1 VDNKFVFI
9 APMHNASKTLQQML
23 LSIYVQSYKNWQ
35 LILIDDVSDED
46 HIIECQSILSDFHCM
61 HDFTEDKIT
70 VVWNTEKKWET
81 ANVLRGISMCSD
93 KDIICRIDADDYLT
107 DTDCLMY
114 MNNVYNQTNAEALW
128 SAHRWGMSDKNISG
142 PMPRDADPYKYPW
155 ISSHLKSFRKCL
167 LNNIPYENFTNM
179 NGDLVRRCG
188 DQAIYL
194 PVLKCAK
201 IRGYVPRVFYH
212 YTIDEQ
218 GGAVYQTEDAKF
230 QKQEADFIRQRGYVS
245 VGEPWENI
253 LQFKS

>member
-1 VDNKFVFI
+1 MDNRFVFI
-9 APMHNASKTLQQML
+9 APMYNASKTLQQML
-23 LSIYVQSYKNWQ
+23 FSICAQSYKNWR
-35 LILIDDVSDED
+35 LVLIDDVSSEE
-46 HIIECQSILSDFHCM
+46 HVLECQEILTDFRCVREI
-61 HDFTEDKIT
+61 DGKIDII
-70 VVWNTEKKWET
+70 WNREKKWET

-93 KDIICRIDADDYLT
+93 QDIICRIDADDYLT
-107 DTDCLMY
+107 DTDCLMF

-128 SAHRWGMSDKNISG
+128 SAHRWDMSDKNISG
-142 PMPRDADPYKYPW
+142 PMSRDADPYKYSW
-155 ISSHLKSFRKCL
+155 VSSHLKTFRKYL
-167 LNNIPYENFTNM
+167 LNNVPYDNFTNM

-194 PVLKCAK
+194 PVLKRAK

-218 GGAVYQTEDAKF
+218 NGAIYQTEDAKF
-230 QKQEADFIRQRGYVS
+230 QKQEANFIRQRGYVS